1 MNRSLRKSDSIGIRD
16 KSGGLIIVRRHPLTG
31 IRRRVIDER

>member
-16 KSGGLIIVRRHPLTG
+16 KSGGLIIVRRVSVN
-31 IRRRVIDER
+31 RDKRRVIDER